1 MNLEKMLGAR
11 LGKFWQAICCD
22 IDDLE
27 IVTLNEVRQ
36 RQIYDITYMWNLKKI
51 KRYKSTY
58 LKNRV
63 TDVEN
68 KFMVTKGKRGR
79 RNKLRDWN

>member
-27 IVTLNEVRQ
+27 IVTLNEVRE
-36 RQIYDITYMWNLKKI
+36 RQIYDITYMWNLKRNKKI
-51 KRYKSTY
+51 QINLFKKQKQSHRCRKQIYGY
-58 LKNRV
+58 QR
-63 TDVEN
+63 E
-68 KFMVTKGKRGR
+68 KGKEG
-79 RNKLRDWN
+79 